1 MDVRYASKF
10 KRQFNK
16 TEPKIQEAFIA
27 RRVLFQKNPLH
38 PLLQN
43 HILRGKYKGMRSIN
57 VTGDWR
63 AIYSET
69 RHGHSMRTIIFEL
82 LGTHSQLYK

>member
-1 MDVRYASKF
+1 MEIKYSLKF

-16 TEPKIQEAFIA
+16 ANPKIKKAFVQ
-27 RRVLFQKNPLH
+27 RRVLFKNNQH
-38 PLLQN
+38 SPLLRN
-43 HILRGKYKGMRSIN
+43 HALTGSFKGYRSIN

-63 AIYSET
+63 AIYSEKGST
-69 RHGHSMRTIIFEL
+69 VVFEL